1 LEDDPK
7 IGRGRSSFQVPARKI
22 KPVLNNRFCFNNL
35 KTNRVEKWLGKKVK
49 KV

>member
-35 KTNRVEKWLGKKVK
+35 KTNGFVKGLGKK
-49 KV
+49 